1 VALSLHRH
9 FRSSKVPR
17 TITPSFW
24 GLKVLTTAMGE
35 ATSDYFVNRFD
46 PRVAVAC
53 TAVVFAAVLWW
64 QLRLPTYRTVAY
76 WSAVVMVSVFGTM
89 CADVVHVEFG
99 VAHVVSAIALALAL
113 ALVFWTWFR
122 VEGTLSIHSIVTTR
136 RELFYWATVTVAFA
150 LGTAVGDFTATVAK
164 LGYFGS
170 GLLFT
175 GLILL
180 PALGFWL
187 GRTNSVLMFWIAYVL
202 TRPLGAS
209 YADWMGKP
217 KIVEGLG
224 WGSGSVALVLSIIIV
239 LAVGLLAA
247 VETRRRREG
256 GLDAT
261 GSRGSSLIWTNAR
274 HLRRKSTRTRQG
286 RQARDH

>member
-1 VALSLHRH
+1 MALSLRRE
-9 FRSSKVPR
+9 FGVSKVPP
-17 TITPSFW
+17 TITSSFW

-46 PRVAVAC
+46 PRAAVLCA
-53 TAVVFAAVLWW
+53 AVVFFAVLWW
-64 QLRLPTYRTVAY
+64 QLRSSEYRTVTY

-99 VAHVVSAIALALAL
+99 VPYAVSAVAFAL
-113 ALVFWTWFR
+113 ALVLVFWWWFR
-122 VEGTLSIHSIVTTR
+122 TEGTLSIHSIVTTR

-150 LGTAVGDFTATVAK
+150 LGTAVGDFTATVVH

-175 GLILL
+175 GLIVL

-187 GRTNSVLMFWIAYVL
+187 SRMNAVLMFWIAYVL

-209 YADWMGKP
+209 FADWMGKP
-217 KIVEGLG
+217 KVVRGLG
-224 WGSGSVALVLSIIIV
+224 WGSGNVSLVLTSIIVVAVAVLALVE
-239 LAVGLLAA
+239 A
-247 VETRRRREG
+247 RQNRE
-256 GLDAT
+256 D
-261 GSRGSSLIWTNAR
+261 RP
-274 HLRRKSTRTRQG
+274 
-286 RQARDH
+286 

>member
-1 VALSLHRH
+1 MYKR
-9 FRSSKVPR
+9 
-17 TITPSFW
+17 
-24 GLKVLTTAMGE
+24 
-35 ATSDYFVNRFD
+35 
-46 PRVAVAC
+46 
-53 TAVVFAAVLWW
+53 
-64 QLRLPTYRTVAY
+64 Q
-76 WSAVVMVSVFGTM
+76 
-89 CADVVHVEFG
+89 
-99 VAHVVSAIALALAL
+99 
-113 ALVFWTWFR
+113 
-122 VEGTLSIHSIVTTR
+122 
-136 RELFYWATVTVAFA
+136 ELFYWATVTVAFA

-224 WGSGSVALVLSIIIV
+224 WGSGSVALVPVSYTHLDVYKRQPLSTEENAKNV
-239 LAVGLLAA
+239 A
-247 VETRRRREG
+247 RRLGHVRA
-256 GLDAT
+256 L
-261 GSRGSSLIWTNAR
+261 SLI
-274 HLRRKSTRTRQG
+274 HISLRG
-286 RQARDH
+286 RASLR